1 MIETTYAYV
10 APKQPLFISKNQ
22 VKERD
27 KIVHVKI
34 ALI

>member
-10 APKQPLFISKNQ
+10 APKQTLFMSKYQ
-22 VKERD
+22 VREKD